1 MILPQPPNLPF
12 TPLVVPAL
20 VQAIS
25 PPSVDLKLKQANSGL
40 VYNVTTPPNLQ
51 QSRELQTIVNEAV
64 SLTAAKGLSQSPL
77 SMTLIDVKSGE
88 IAGYQQ
94 QQLNYPAS
102 LVKLFWMVA
111 LYAGLER
118 GIIPNERAL
127 TSDLYKMI
135 HYSDNN
141 AASRILDKVTTAK
154 SGSSLYGQTYKNWLQ
169 KRNQITNFFQLAG
182 YKNLNINQKVY
193 PIGYLNLGLPKGREL
208 QMRGDRKKPIR
219 NMMTTDHAARL
230 LYEIFTGQ
238 SVSLAASTRMAQ
250 LLTRDLRPE
259 AAEDNNSIYIEN
271 LLGQSLPSDVYL
283 AGKAGWTSSVR
294 HHAAYVSSRDGQTAY
309 IIVIFTSD
317 RAYVRNQ
324 QIFPTISRLVFDRM
338 TARSSLK

>member
-1 MILPQPPNLPF
+1 MILPQPPNLPY

-25 PPSVDLKLKQANSGL
+25 PPSVALKLKQANSGM

-51 QSRELQTIVNEAV
+51 QSRELQAIVDEAV
-64 SLTAAKGLSQSPL
+64 SLAAAKGLPQSPL

-111 LYAGLER
+111 LYAEVES

-127 TSDLYKMI
+127 ASDLYNMI
-135 HYSDNN
+135 HYSDND
-141 AASRILDKVTTAK
+141 AASRILDKITDTQ
-154 SGSSLYGQTYKNWLQ
+154 SGSSLYGQNYQTWLQ
-169 KRNQITNFFQLAG
+169 KRNQINQFFQLAG
-182 YKNLNINQKVY
+182 YNNLNISQKVY
-193 PIGYLNLGLPKGREL
+193 PIGYLDLDLPEGREL
-208 QMRGDRKKPIR
+208 QMRGDQKNPIR

-238 SVSLAASTRMAQ
+238 SVSPAASQKMAQ

-259 AAEDNNSIYIEN
+259 AAEDDDSTYIEN
-271 LLGQSLPSDVYL
+271 LLGESLPVDVYL
-283 AGKAGWTSSVR
+283 AAKAGWTSSVR

-317 RAYVRNQ
+317 RAYIQNQ